1 MKDLRRK
8 APEPESDSQQV
19 QAFLTQMEGLIARHP
34 LWANSTPEEL
44 EIATEVGTMQTLVVV
59 GRPQPDGSAC
69 DREMQLCMFQ
79 QRTKHL
85 QAKFC
90 KH

>member
-1 MKDLRRK
+1 MNDLKSK

-44 EIATEVGTMQTLVVV
+44 EAATEVGALACGCRGGP
-59 GRPQPDGSAC
+59 GRRAAPVRGGWEPAAEPPGRRAPRRRWRS
-69 DREMQLCMFQ
+69 
-79 QRTKHL
+79 T
-85 QAKFC
+85 
-90 KH
+90 

>member
-44 EIATEVGTMQTLVVV
+44 EIATEVGNMQTLVVV
-59 GRPQPDGSAC
+59 GSHN
-69 DREMQLCMFQ
+69 EMAAPATASCS
-79 QRTKHL
+79 K
-85 QAKFC
+85 
-90 KH
+90 